1 MSAPRSAGREPTAP
15 VGGSPYD
22 GGMRDSDPAT
32 GMRVVFT
39 AEIYE
44 WASRRNWFFVDVPPE
59 PSADIS
65 DRPRM
70 PRGFDSVRVTATVGG
85 TTWHT
90 SIFPSGGTYALPVK
104 RAVLDAEQIGEGDV
118 IEVRLLVHDG

>member
-1 MSAPRSAGREPTAP
+1 
-15 VGGSPYD
+15 
-22 GGMRDSDPAT
+22 MRDQGPSS
-32 GMRVVFT
+32 GIRVVFT

-59 PSADIS
+59 PSADIA

-70 PRGFDSVRVTATVGG
+70 PRGFNSARVTATVGD
-85 TTWHT
+85 TTWTT
-90 SIFPSGGTYALPVK
+90 SIFPLGRTYALPLK
-104 RAVLDAEQIGEGDV
+104 RAVLEAEQIGEGDV